1 LTALKTILYFS
12 IFNYPV
18 TRDEIFKFST
28 SKNIDV
34 LDNELELLLRRK
46 VIFQL
51 GDFYLNTQSADS
63 VKRRIT
69 NNEMAKKIMPKALK
83 VSKRIASFPYVK
95 GVALSGG
102 LSKGCFDSEG
112 DVDFF
117 IITAPNRLW
126 LARTL
131 LILYKKIFLL
141 NSKKYFCVNYFVGSN
156 NLNIK
161 EKNKFTAMELVTL
174 IPTYGES
181 LFKKFME
188 NNKWVKN
195 YFPNK
200 NIEENFNLVDEIKK
214 PIISTF
220 IEFSLNNKI
229 GELLDSQ
236 FRKITLY
243 VWNKKFKH
251 LQKEDFN
258 IAMKSTKN
266 ISKHHPNNFQKKV
279 IEALNDNYNHVKQ
292 KHEIILE
299 PEHA

>member
-1 LTALKTILYFS
+1 MTALKTILYFS

-28 SKNIDV
+28 SENIDI
-34 LDNELELLLRRK
+34 LDNELEILLKRK
-46 VIFQL
+46 IIYQI
-51 GDFYLNTQSADS
+51 GDYYLNTQSLDS
-63 VKRRIT
+63 VKRRLT
-69 NNEMAKKIMPKALK
+69 NNKMAEKIMPKALRI
-83 VSKRIASFPYVK
+83 SKRIASFPYVK

-117 IITAPNRLW
+117 IITSPNKLW

-141 NSKKYFCVNYFVGSN
+141 NSKKYFCVNYFIGSN
-156 NLNIK
+156 NLNIT

-174 IPTYGES
+174 IPTYGQS
-181 LFKKFME
+181 IFKEFMS
-188 NNKWVKN
+188 NNKWVKG

-200 NIEENFNLVDEIKK
+200 NIEENFSLVSDTKK
-214 PIISTF
+214 PIISKL
-220 IEFSLNNKI
+220 IEFILNNKF
-229 GELLDSQ
+229 GDFLDTQ
-236 FRKITLY
+236 FRIMTLN

-251 LQKEDFN
+251 LHNVDFN

-266 ISKHHPNNFQKKV
+266 VSKHHPNNFQKKV
-279 IEALNDNYNHVKQ
+279 IEALNENYNHVKQ